1 MSLPASHPSASK
13 KPRLSLQIK
22 SSAITTLK
30 PGTALKADIDPTSVT
45 AFNTLSNAYA
55 AAIELSS
62 PKVAAAPAD
71 FDSKSPA
78 SNVRKS
84 GLRIFTNADPCKT
97 PIFPSQHTQTPGP
110 FNITYLDTPAAACSD
125 TSPSTAYPR
134 ANIPSFTFTPPQ
146 SAHSSDELTQMM
158 FSFTHTRHADAG
170 ASMSPR
176 TPRRR
181 ATTGTQHIT
190 APYTHPR
197 SLHSILRNS
206 PLPPRSALTPMS
218 PTRASRRLV
227 DRAGKKLCFNNPLT
241 QTITT
246 ERYIKSHIDLL
257 VEEASPHSATDP
269 EAEGLETL
277 DLALAYTGDETRDGG
292 QTPGP
297 FEEMRRRMAG
307 LGADS
312 DSETPGNK
320 KRKRKEKKRRWVWTI
335 GVNEDEIEDQES
347 SPVTS
352 SRSESPE
359 NLRQVQNNTAN
370 KEPQDSEQSP
380 AIKIQIPFKSFE
392 GSPVT
397 AVPGTALHIPP
408 EAIDKT
414 SMTATNPPPVFPK
427 TPMTAVSQWPE
438 IPKYNLVTV
447 KAEELPEPLAPVITI
462 DSSGDTE
469 MVDRPG
475 SSYSI

>member
-1 MSLPASHPSASK
+1 MIATMSQQAPAMSLPTSHPSAPK

-22 SSAITTLK
+22 SSPMTTLK
-30 PGTALKADIDPTSVT
+30 PGAALKADIDPTSAT

-62 PKVAAAPAD
+62 PKVAASPAGL
-71 FDSKSPA
+71 DSKNSA
-78 SNVRKS
+78 NNVRKS
-84 GLRIFTNADPCKT
+84 GLRLVTNADHPGKT

-110 FNITYLDTPAAACSD
+110 FNIIYPDTPTAAYSSI
-125 TSPSTAYPR
+125 SPITAYPR
-134 ANIPSFTFTPPQ
+134 ADIPSFTFTPPQ
-146 SAHSSDELTQMM
+146 SAHPSDEFKPKV
-158 FSFTHTRHADAG
+158 FSFTARPVDTAS
-170 ASMSPR
+170 SMSPR

-181 ATTGTQHIT
+181 ATTGTQHIP
-190 APYTHPR
+190 APYIHPR

-218 PTRASRRLV
+218 PTRSSRRLA
-227 DRAGKKLCFNNPLT
+227 DRAAKKLCFNNPLT

-257 VEEASPHSATDP
+257 VEEASPHSATDS
-269 EAEGLETL
+269 EAEGPETL
-277 DLALAYTGDETRDGG
+277 DLAMAYTGDETRDGG

-335 GVNEDEIEDQES
+335 GVNEDEVEDEEPS
-347 SPVTS
+347 SAVS
-352 SRSESPE
+352 SRNESPE
-359 NLRQVQNNTAN
+359 TSSQIQNPAARSQAEDLERT
-370 KEPQDSEQSP
+370 P
-380 AIKIQIPFKSFE
+380 AISIQIPSEVSVE
-392 GSPVT
+392 GLVTAAPVT
-397 AVPGTALHIPP
+397 AIQFLF

-414 SMTATNPPPVFPK
+414 
-427 TPMTAVSQWPE
+427 PMTAIREWPE
-438 IPKYNLVTV
+438 VPKCNSVTMGL
-447 KAEELPEPLAPVITI
+447 EELPEPLAPAIVF
-462 DSSGDTE
+462 DSSGDTK
-469 MVDRPG
+469 MFDRPG
-475 SSYSI
+475 SSHSI